1 MIGDT
6 YPEIVAHETR
16 IMMRL
21 TTVILENLHTLA
33 EVVDKCAELDWQVN
47 TTFVERF
54 NGGGSLSIY
63 KNKSHL

>member
-21 TTVILENLHTLA
+21 TSVMLEHLHALA
-33 EVVDKCAELDWQVN
+33 AVVDKCAELDW
-47 TTFVERF
+47 
-54 NGGGSLSIY
+54 
-63 KNKSHL
+63 